1 MPKAIIATP
10 QDNISLYTSQF
21 FMLALSH
28 MLFAASFSMIIPEL
42 PAYLS
47 SLGGAEYK
55 GLIISL
61 FTITAG
67 LSRPFSGKLT
77 DTIGRRPVLIIGTLV
92 CVVCSLVYPFVSSVF
107 AFLALRFVHGFSTGF
122 KPTANIAYVADIVPE
137 HKRGEAMGVM
147 GMAMNLG
154 GSMAPPIGSLL
165 VNVYSTDV
173 MFYTSSGCALVSVL
187 LLLTLKETLPNP
199 QPYTHKL
206 LKIKWL
212 DVFDHSAIAPAIVT
226 GLTYFLLGGMLTI
239 VPDYTVHL
247 GMTNKGIYMTSF
259 TGMVVMSRFIGGKL
273 SDKFGRPI
281 VIKWG
286 TGLLIFGAV
295 LFGYSWSAAS
305 LLIFSGVLGLGYGLL
320 APAIFAWATD
330 RSEPEFRGRAFAT
343 VYIALEVGIGLG
355 AFISAWMMD
364 DDPAKF
370 INFFLLSAAVALA
383 ALIYMWKRWQ

>member
-1 MPKAIIATP
+1 MLKAITANSTDH
-10 QDNISLYTSQF
+10 QDLYTVQF

-42 PAYLS
+42 PAYLT

-67 LSRPFSGKLT
+67 ISRPFSGKLT

-107 AFLALRFVHGFSTGF
+107 AFLALRFIHGFSTGF

-137 HKRGEAMGVM
+137 HRRGEAMGIM

-154 GSMAPPIGSLL
+154 GSMAPPIGSEL
-165 VNVYSTDV
+165 VNSYSIDF
-173 MFYTSSGCALVSVL
+173 MFYASSGCALVSIL
-187 LLLTLKETLPNP
+187 ILFTLKETLPNP
-199 QPYTHKL
+199 QPYSNKL
-206 LKIKWL
+206 LKIKWA
-212 DVFDHSAIAPAIVT
+212 DVFDDTAIAPAIVT

-286 TGLLIFGAV
+286 TVILVIGAI
-295 LFGYSWSAAS
+295 LFGYSWSPTT
-305 LLIFSGVLGLGYGLL
+305 LLIFSGALGLGYGLL

-330 RSEPEFRGRAFAT
+330 RSDPKYRGRAFAT

-355 AFISAWMMD
+355 AFISAWMMG
-364 DDPAKF
+364 DDPTKF
-370 INFFLLSAAVALA
+370 KDFFLLGAGVALA
-383 ALIYMWKRWQ
+383 GLIYMWKR